1 MRPSE
6 SFIAQPIRSLQTML
20 RVISQAYGTIPTLI
34 PDGIYGP
41 DTISSVSAFQAAYGL
56 PITGITD
63 QTTWEAIVREYDPAI
78 IIVDSAVPLEIILD
92 PGQVLRIGD
101 YGPYVYLVQ
110 SMLIWLANDHSEIP
124 PPAHSGSYDQAT
136 YDAVAAFQ
144 KLAGLKSTG
153 HLDKITWKFL
163 SKHYTLNAHHNSDR
177 LIRKVSI

>member
-20 RVISQAYGTIPTLI
+20 RVISKANSTIPTVI

-63 QTTWEAIVREYDPAI
+63 QATWEAIVKEYEQAL
-78 IIVDSAVPLEIILD
+78 IIVDAPVPLEIILD

-101 YGPYVYLVQ
+101 NGPYVYLIQ
-110 SMLIWLANDHSEIP
+110 SLLIWLAKDHAAIAAP
-124 PPAHSGSYDQAT
+124 DHNGNYDQAT

-144 KLAGLKSTG
+144 RLAGLKSTG
-153 HLDKITWKFL
+153 QFDKITWKFL
-163 SKHYTLNAHHNSDR
+163 STHYTLNAHHNSDR
-177 LIRKVSI
+177 QIRQVTS

>member
-6 SFIAQPIRSLQTML
+6 SFIGQPIRSLQTML
-20 RVISQAYGTIPTLI
+20 RVISKATGTIPTVV

-63 QTTWEAIVREYDPAI
+63 QATWEAIVKEYEPAL
-78 IIVDSAVPLEIILD
+78 IIVEAPVPLEIILA
-92 PGQVLRIGD
+92 PGQVLQIGD
-101 YGPYVYLVQ
+101 NGPYVYLIQ
-110 SMLIWLANDHSEIP
+110 SLLIWLAKDHAVIP
-124 PPAHSGSYDQAT
+124 PPDHNGNYDQAT

-144 KLAGLKSTG
+144 QLAGLNSTG
-153 HLDKITWKFL
+153 QVDRITWRFL

-177 LIRKVSI
+177 LIRQVSS